1 MDHDRPDTAAI
12 LGQLKDFQRDT
23 VEYVFRRMYL
33 DADFS
38 PRFLVADEV
47 GLGKTLVARGLIAKT
62 IDDLW
67 DRSRRIDIVYVCSNT
82 DIARQNIT
90 KLNVTGHKDFTLSS
104 RITLLPITVSEM
116 QHRRVN
122 FVSFTPGTSFELSEN
137 AGQSIERQLLYWM
150 LSEPW
155 AMSFNKATRVFQGR
169 VVDTDRFREQI
180 KHFNSDRVDRG
191 IHQGI
196 ARQFVEAAA
205 RDPELRLRFDNLC
218 DELPRA
224 GVKIP
229 DRLIK
234 QRNTFLGDLRRLLAQ
249 CCLRWLEPDLIILD
263 EFQRFKHLLGG
274 DDDTD
279 GASPAAQLAH
289 HLFNY
294 QESQGDPATAA
305 RVLLLSA
312 TPYKMYTLSHEEER
326 DDHYQ
331 DFRGTLRFLSPAKK
345 SQQQFDECLEAYR
358 QQLFRLA
365 NGGLDGLLRIKSELE
380 HCLRQVMVRT
390 ERLALR
396 SDRNGMLREVSPEF
410 VSLSAPD
417 VEQYLQLQ
425 RIARALD
432 HDDVLEYW
440 KSAPY
445 LLNFMD
451 DYDLKRKLRDAIKSP
466 QQDTRLIRAIRRAQ
480 SGWLN
485 RDEIER
491 YSRLDPANSRL
502 RALHRDTIE
511 RGTWRLLWIPPS
523 LPYYVGRGPF
533 ADPDLSRFTK
543 RLVFSCWRVVPKAI
557 ASVLSYEA
565 ERCMI
570 QTFRKKAQNTAEAR
584 KKRRPLLR
592 FRFREGRPTGMTVL
606 GLIYP
611 CRAFAEWFDP
621 LKARLT
627 TGQLPT
633 LDEAT
638 QQATAV
644 IRDRLNTL
652 ISGMTLSSG
661 PADESWYWAAP
672 LLLDLQHDNSGVREW
687 FAQPKLSEI
696 WAGDQ
701 SPADAEN
708 DTHRGWAKHA
718 RLAKDVIEGRTKL
731 GPPPD
736 DLAETLALLAIA
748 GPGVVAYRT
757 LNRIAISESQEGR
770 LRLRSTTAALA
781 HSFLHLF
788 NLPEVTTLLRDR
800 HRQTPYWRSVLDYCA
815 AGNLQAVLDEYAH
828 LLAEAPGMS
837 LKDVDV
843 VQEVAGAIQH
853 CLTLR
858 TATARAELISA
869 TQRSVRPPEPIR
881 LRTRFA
887 MRFGD
892 QEEEV
897 EGGAPTRADH
907 VRQAFNSPF
916 WPFVLAT
923 TSVGQEGLDFHP
935 YCHAVVHWNLP
946 SNPVDL
952 EQREGRVHRYK
963 GHALR
968 KNIAARFAAAA
979 NNGDPD
985 PWKSIFRAAQESRAG
1000 EECDLFPFW
1009 ISPNGDSKIERHMLV
1024 LPESREKSR
1033 YASLRRSLVLYRMV
1047 FGQNRQEDLV
1057 AYLQTRLPES
1067 EVQRIADLC
1076 HINLSPPPVSEASL
1090 SVTKDS
1096 FGHHP

>member
-33 DADFS
+33 DADYTT
-38 PRFLVADEV
+38 RFLVADEV

-62 IDDLW
+62 IDYLR
-67 DRSRRIDIVYVCSNT
+67 DRDATRRIDIVYVCSNT

-90 KLNVTGHKDFTLSS
+90 KLNVTGRKDFTLSS
-104 RITLLPITVSEM
+104 RITLLPITINDLEDRQVKL
-116 QHRRVN
+116 N

-150 LSEPW
+150 LADPW
-155 AMSFNKATRVFQGR
+155 EMSFNKATRVFQGR
-169 VVDTDRFREQI
+169 VKDTYRFRDEVKQ
-180 KHFNSDRVDRG
+180 FNSDRVDRG

-196 ARQFVEAAA
+196 AHQFVEAAT
-205 RDPELRLRFDNLC
+205 RDRELRLCFDKLC
-218 DELPRA
+218 EEMPRA
-224 GVKIP
+224 DVKIP
-229 DRLIK
+229 DPLTK
-234 QRNTFLGDLRRLLAQ
+234 QCNAFLGDLRRVLAQ

-274 DDDTD
+274 DDDTE

-294 QESQGDPATAA
+294 QESQDDPDTAV

-331 DFRGTLRFLSPAKK
+331 DFRGTLRFLSPEKT
-345 SQQQFDECLEAYR
+345 SQQQFDECLQAYR
-358 QQLFRLA
+358 QQLFRLS
-365 NGGLDGLLRIKSELE
+365 NGGLDGLLRIKSDLE

-432 HDDVLEYW
+432 HDDILEYW

-451 DYDLKRKLRDAIKSP
+451 DYDLKRKLQNAIDSP
-466 QQDTRLIRAIRRAQ
+466 QQDTELIRAIRHAQ

-485 RDEIER
+485 RDEIVR

-502 RALHRDTIE
+502 RSLHRDTIE

-533 ADPDLSRFTK
+533 ADPELLRFTK

-570 QTFRKKAQNTAEAR
+570 QTFRKKANNTAEAR

-621 LKARLT
+621 LKSRLAS
-627 TGQLPT
+627 GQLPT
-633 LDEAT
+633 LDEAI
-638 QQATAV
+638 QQTTAA
-644 IRDRLNTL
+644 IRDPLSTL
-652 ISGMTLSSG
+652 LSGMTLSDGS
-661 PADESWYWAAP
+661 ADESWYWAAP
-672 LLLDLQHDNSGVREW
+672 LLLDLQHDSSDVRDW
-687 FAQPKLSEI
+687 FAKSELAEH

-708 DTHRGWAKHA
+708 DTHRGWAKHV
-718 RLAKDVIEGRTKL
+718 RLAKDVIEGRTTL

-757 LNRIAISESQEGR
+757 LNRIASSESQEGR
-770 LRLRSTTAALA
+770 LRLRSTAAALA

-800 HRQTPYWRSVLDYCA
+800 RRQTPYWRSVLDYCA

-843 VQEVAGAIQH
+843 VKEVAGAIQH

-858 TATARAELISA
+858 TATAQAELINA
-869 TQRSVRPPEPIR
+869 TQRSIRPPEPFR

-892 QEEEV
+892 QDKEA
-897 EGGAPTRADH
+897 EGGEPTRADH

-968 KNIAARFAAAA
+968 KNIAARFGIAA

-1000 EECDLFPFW
+1000 GECDLFPFW
-1009 ISPNGDSKIERHMLV
+1009 ISPDGDSKIERHV
-1024 LPESREKSR
+1024 PALPESREKSHH
-1033 YASLRRSLVLYRMV
+1033 ANLRRSLVLYRMV

-1057 AYLQTRLPES
+1057 AYLQTRLSES
-1067 EVQRIADLC
+1067 EVQKMAELC
-1076 HINLSPPPVSEASL
+1076 HINLSPPPASEAPL
-1090 SVTKDS
+1090 NAE
-1096 FGHHP
+1096 